1 MKKLLKSA
9 ICGSVNSA
17 RMHCSP
23 WKSQPLRLLFNE
35 QCMNSRRITP
45 ETRENK
51 NKNKKKQ
58 KNKKKKKSGKK
69 KRTKREA
76 ANADAALAQSK
87 RALRRLEAGRYGI
100 IAEDE
105 VGCS

>member
-9 ICGSVNSA
+9 ICGYVNSA

-51 NKNKKKQ
+51 NKNKTK
-58 KNKKKKKSGKK
+58 KNKKKKRGKK

-76 ANADAALAQSK
+76 ANADATLAQSK

>member
-51 NKNKKKQ
+51 NKNKTKKKQ
-58 KNKKKKKSGKK
+58 QKKKRKKKKEQNVKLQ
-69 KRTKREA
+69 T
-76 ANADAALAQSK
+76 QT
-87 RALRRLEAGRYGI
+87 RL
-100 IAEDE
+100 
-105 VGCS
+105 

>member
-1 MKKLLKSA
+1 MKKLLKSG

-51 NKNKKKQ
+51 NKNKTK
-58 KNKKKKKSGKK
+58 KNKKKKRGKK

-76 ANADAALAQSK
+76 ANVDAALAQSK

>member
-9 ICGSVNSA
+9 ICGYVNSA

-51 NKNKKKQ
+51 NKNKNK
-58 KNKKKKKSGKK
+58 KNKKTKKKKEEKK
-69 KRTKREA
+69 KEQNVKLQT
-76 ANADAALAQSK
+76 QT
-87 RALRRLEAGRYGI
+87 RL
-100 IAEDE
+100 
-105 VGCS
+105 

>member
-51 NKNKKKQ
+51 NKNKTK
-58 KNKKKKKSGKK
+58 KNKKKKRGKK

-76 ANADAALAQSK
+76 ANADATLAQSK

>member
-1 MKKLLKSA
+1 MKKLLKSG

-17 RMHCSP
+17 RMHSSP

-35 QCMNSRRITP
+35 QCMNSRHITP
-45 ETRENK
+45 KTREK
-51 NKNKKKQ
+51 KIKKKI
-58 KNKKKKKSGKK
+58 KKKERKK

-76 ANADAALAQSK
+76 ANADATLAQSK